1 MNILIQVGLLVE
13 GGFMLLIYAAD
24 VMFVIVR

>member
-1 MNILIQVGLLVE
+1 MNILIQVGLLAE